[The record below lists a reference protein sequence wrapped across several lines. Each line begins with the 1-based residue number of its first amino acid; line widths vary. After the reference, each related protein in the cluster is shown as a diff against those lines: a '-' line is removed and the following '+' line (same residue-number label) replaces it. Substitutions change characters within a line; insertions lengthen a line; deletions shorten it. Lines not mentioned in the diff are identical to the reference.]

1 MITRDSISPELL
13 VHMDFYSNDLWQ
25 RREIIDC
32 SFCEYYGKWD
42 YFQFIELV
50 SNAVPQEYRHLASVK
65 MDDPGY
71 NSSTSLVVEYPR
83 METDKEME
91 ARVDRALDY
100 ARDCVRRERITFD
113 LLKAKFEGAS

>member
-13 VHMDFYSNDLWQ
+13 VHMDFYANDLWQ

-32 SFCEYYGKWD
+32 VFREYDGEWD
-42 YFQFIELV
+42 YFEFIELV

-65 MDDPGY
+65 MDNPGY
-71 NSSTSLVVEYPR
+71 DASTSLVVEYPR
-83 METDKEME
+83 PETDKEME

-100 ARDCVRRERITFD
+100 ARDCLRSERRTFD
-113 LLKAKFEGAS
+113 LLRAKFDKAS